1 MTIKIKTID
10 PITAHEWLTHQ
21 EAIVIDVREPAE
33 YKEAH
38 ISGAYLIPVG
48 SIDITKL
55 PQDAKNKKIV
65 AHCKFGKRGGQ
76 ACEKLLHENPNLD
89 IYNIDGGIV
98 AWENAGFPI
107 EKG

>member
-1 MTIKIKTID
+1 MTLKIKTID
-10 PITAHEWLTHQ
+10 PITAQEWLIHQ

-48 SIDITKL
+48 SIEINKL
-55 PQDAKNKKIV
+55 PDAAKNKKLIV
-65 AHCKFGKRGGQ
+65 HCKFGKRGSQ
-76 ACEKLLHENPNLD
+76 ACEKLLQENSNLD
-89 IYNIDGGIV
+89 IYNIDGGIA
-98 AWENAGFPI
+98 AWEDAGLPV